1 MSPEA
6 HARLVELDAVA
17 RACREFYE
25 YATAVLPASPLRLRC
40 QRLAQAKS
48 ELVAVLALRL
58 PQPAPP
64 PVDDAPTAVAA
75 TDGLRER
82 IERALRRAR
91 AGLSTPDPARLW
103 DEFQRIEAVIAA
115 ACAQAGRG
123 DDADSRR
130 EMARLLPL
138 VERCRDEFVADA
150 TAAG

>member
-58 PQPAPP
+58 PQPAQP
-64 PVDDAPTAVAA
+64 PVDGLPAVAA

-91 AGLSTPDPARLW
+91 AGLSTPDPARLG

-115 ACAQAGRG
+115 ACAQGGRG
-123 DDADSRR
+123 GDADSRR

-150 TAAG
+150 AAAG

>member
-25 YATAVLPASPLRLRC
+25 YATAVLPASPLRSRC

-58 PQPAPP
+58 PQPAQP
-64 PVDDAPTAVAA
+64 PVDGLPAVAA

-103 DEFQRIEAVIAA
+103 DELQRIEAVIAA